1 MKKDDYMN
9 LDERRSGLPED
20 RELNRL
26 LASWQAPES
35 PGELDQR
42 AIESY
47 RGHIHGKRFWR
58 GGFWRRWLAGSIR
71 IPVPIAAAAVLL
83 LCATSFL
90 AARKATSISI
100 ESAPAVGVTK
110 FVEVPVTTEK
120 VVTRVVYKNTGAQK
134 AQERPAP
141 ISIPPR
147 IDLAE
152 FRPVSE
158 IKIIVSHGG
167 NDED

>member
-1 MKKDDYMN
+1 MKKDDHLN
-9 LDERRSGLPED
+9 LDKQRSELPED

-26 LASWQAPES
+26 LGSWRAPES
-35 PGELDQR
+35 SVELDQR
-42 AIESY
+42 ALESY
-47 RGHIHGKRFWR
+47 RRHIHSERFWR
-58 GGFWRRWLAGSIR
+58 GRFWRRWLAGSIR

-100 ESAPAVGVTK
+100 VSPPTVAHTEIIK
-110 FVEVPVTTEK
+110 VPVIQKEI
-120 VVTRVVYKNTGAQK
+120 VTRVVYKK
-134 AQERPAP
+134 AKEGPTP

-158 IKIIVSHGG
+158 IKLIVIHGG
-167 NDED
+167 NNEK